1 MASVKEF
8 KKLLTENKL
17 PSHDYLFNLSEAV
30 SSLLEEE
37 KTAYRVPSSK
47 DFVGGLLDFQK
58 DNIPLVVV
66 PDMHG
71 RRQFLLN
78 IINYHLP
85 SNFCGEDISIIDALE
100 KGLIRLIFVGDI
112 LHTER
117 NTKERWKRAQE
128 DFQNEIYDGNDMKDE
143 MIDSLGV
150 WCGVFL
156 LKKMFP
162 NYCHILKG
170 NHENILNVTKNG
182 DYSFKKYANEGAMVK
197 AFVEEYYGDDIVY
210 LIHCVE
216 KTLPLVVVSNYCVIS
231 HAEPIRGYTKE
242 ELVNGIGKAEVVE
255 GLIWTNN
262 GDAKEGSVSEV
273 IRNISDKQDVSD
285 IMYLGGHRCVSDN
298 YKVRQ
303 NGVYVQIHN
312 PAKQNVCLIY
322 NNRKFNPDQDI
333 VGVQK

>member
-128 DFQNEIYDGNDMKDE
+128 DFQNEIYDGNDMKD
-143 MIDSLGV
+143 
-150 WCGVFL
+150 
-156 LKKMFP
+156 
-162 NYCHILKG
+162 
-170 NHENILNVTKNG
+170 
-182 DYSFKKYANEGAMVK
+182 
-197 AFVEEYYGDDIVY
+197 
-210 LIHCVE
+210 
-216 KTLPLVVVSNYCVIS
+216 
-231 HAEPIRGYTKE
+231 
-242 ELVNGIGKAEVVE
+242 
-255 GLIWTNN
+255 
-262 GDAKEGSVSEV
+262 
-273 IRNISDKQDVSD
+273 
-285 IMYLGGHRCVSDN
+285 
-298 YKVRQ
+298 
-303 NGVYVQIHN
+303 
-312 PAKQNVCLIY
+312 
-322 NNRKFNPDQDI
+322 
-333 VGVQK
+333 